1 MLGGHSSLDPPLP
14 ISNRTVKRVRAND
27 SVHPHA
33 KVGHRQAPYLK
44 ALDILY
50 VWGFCFGEHK
60 NGEEF
65 YLSTAKIAARK
76 LTTSLNCI
84 SLAFVFCYN
93 PQLIM
98 GVQPIFCLCGER
110 DGFARITGIHFGWIR
125 L

>member
-60 NGEEF
+60 TARS
-65 YLSTAKIAARK
+65 LPVSTAKIAACR
-76 LTTSLNCI
+76 
-84 SLAFVFCYN
+84 
-93 PQLIM
+93 LIT
-98 GVQPIFCLCGER
+98 FSELY
-110 DGFARITGIHFGWIR
+110 FLSIR
-125 L
+125 FLL